1 MATTRVRHVLCGI
14 VSPFT
19 TEETMT
25 IQNQKLLMLAAIA
38 SIGLSASTAFAQQAD
53 VVVDGKGD
61 EVPYAID
68 ARNVVT
74 RSGTG
79 LCWRTGYWTPA
90 AAGSAQA
97 GQFPVGCSC
106 DSDIVPKEKC
116 EPPAPVVV
124 APPPEAPPVT
134 TPPPVVETPKV
145 QLNADF
151 LFDFNSAALKPAG
164 RGALD
169 DIATQASQ
177 LQLEVVLVTGHSDR
191 LGSDSYNLRLSERR
205 AVAVKDYLVSK
216 GIEASRIY
224 TEGKGK
230 SAPVTGTQCNSVRGR
245 QALIACLQPDRRVD
259 VEIIGTR

>member
-1 MATTRVRHVLCGI
+1 
-14 VSPFT
+14 
-19 TEETMT
+19 MT
-25 IQNQKLLMLAAIA
+25 IRNQKLLMLAAIA
-38 SIGLSASTAFAQQAD
+38 SIGLSASTAFAQAD

-74 RSGTG
+74 RSGAG

-116 EPPAPVVV
+116 EPPKPVVT
-124 APPPEAPPVT
+124 APPETPPVV
-134 TPPPVVETPKV
+134 TPQPPVQVETPKV

-151 LFDFNSAALKPAG
+151 LFDFNSAVLKPVG
-164 RGALD
+164 REALD
-169 DIATQASQ
+169 DIAAQASQ

-191 LGSDSYNLRLSERR
+191 LGSDSYNLRISERR
-205 AVAVKDYLVSK
+205 ALAVKDHLVSK

-230 SAPVTGTQCNSVRGR
+230 SAPVTGTQCNNIRAR